1 MAAVVVT
8 ISIRNRHEPMMK
20 FDGWVCWSFASM
32 IHPILKILFQILI
45 FLKLKENGFSWDFQI
60 EAECRTVKKLN
71 SKIDEIEWID
81 GEAGSCGEVVGWY
94 CVDVLCFLSLLV
106 FKKFV
111 VQKK

>member
-1 MAAVVVT
+1 
-8 ISIRNRHEPMMK
+8 
-20 FDGWVCWSFASM
+20 
-32 IHPILKILFQILI
+32 
-45 FLKLKENGFSWDFQI
+45 
-60 EAECRTVKKLN
+60 VKKLN